1 MKIVQNKKEMI
12 KEKLFAEFPSV
23 TAKAWKQKIQ
33 ADLKGADYNDTLIW
47 ESPERIKVKPF
58 YTADDLGENFIY
70 SRSSVSNWL
79 VGQHILVTD
88 SIEANQKA
96 IKSIKS
102 GAESLIFT
110 LTNPDLKPLEILK
123 DIDISLISLHF
134 QFQFLS
140 VAYIKDLLSCTD
152 SANGN
157 VYFHIDILGNFCR
170 TGNWFKDFKS
180 DHAALK
186 EILNLAVNTPTLS
199 IDVSLYQ
206 NAGANRTQ
214 QLAYA
219 LGHASEYLN
228 FLNKE
233 KLLFPDLK
241 VSFKMAVDGNYFFE
255 IAKLRALRLLWK
267 TIATEFGIY
276 ADCHILA
283 CPTRRNKTIYDY
295 NVNLLRTTTEC
306 MSAIL
311 GGADTV
317 YNLSYDAVYHK
328 DNEFGERIGRNQLL
342 ILKGESYFDKTS
354 NPSDGTFYI
363 EVLSQQLAEKAL
375 HIFKQIEQGDGFL
388 KQLKA
393 HNIQRKIKESALKQQ
408 IRYDSGDEVLV
419 GSNKYHNE
427 IEKMKQELEKNP
439 FKKNNLRKTIIEP
452 IMETRL
458 SESSEKIR
466 LEHE

>member
-1 MKIVQNKKEMI
+1 MNKEH
-12 KEKLFAEFPSV
+12 LFADFPAVS
-23 TAKAWKQKIQ
+23 AKAWKQKIQ
-33 ADLKGADYNDTLIW
+33 ADLKGADYNETLVW
-47 ESPERIKVKPF
+47 ESPEGIKVKPF
-58 YTADDLGENFIY
+58 YTSDDLDEGLVN
-70 SRSSVSNWL
+70 SPVSTSNWL
-79 VGQHILVTD
+79 IGQHIFVTND
-88 SIEANQKA
+88 TEANHRA
-96 IKSIKS
+96 IKSLEN

-110 LTNPDLKPLEILK
+110 LVSADIEPKELLKG
-123 DIDISLISLHF
+123 IDINSTPIHF

-140 VAYIKDLLSCTD
+140 VAYIKDLLSYTE
-152 SANGN
+152 SAKGN
-157 VYFHIDILGNFCR
+157 IYFHIDILGNLCR
-170 TGNWFKDFKS
+170 SGNWITDFES

-186 EILNLAVNTPTLS
+186 EILNEARNTPTLS

-228 FLNKE
+228 FLNEK
-233 KLLFPDLK
+233 KLLHSNLK
-241 VSFKMAVDGNYFFE
+241 VCFKIAVDGNYFFE

-267 TIATEFGIY
+267 TISAEFGVL

-283 CPTRRNKTIYDY
+283 CPSKRNKTIYDY

-317 YNLSYDAVYHK
+317 FNMPYDAVYHK
-328 DNEFGERIGRNQLL
+328 SNEFGERIARNQLL
-342 ILKGESYFDKTS
+342 ILKGESYLDKVT
-354 NPSDGTFYI
+354 NPSDGTYYI
-363 EVLSQQLAEKAL
+363 EALSQQLAEKAL
-375 HIFKQIEQGDGFL
+375 DIFKKIEEGGGFL

-408 IRYDSGDEVLV
+408 IRYDSGEEILV
-419 GSNKYHNE
+419 GSNKYFNE
-427 IEKMKQELEKNP
+427 MEKMKQELEKNP
-439 FKKNNLRKTIIEP
+439 FMKKNFRKTIIEP
-452 IMETRL
+452 ILEIRL

-466 LEHE
+466 LDHE

>member
-152 SANGN
+152 SAKGN

-295 NVNLLRTTTEC
+295 NINLLRTTTEC

>member
-1 MKIVQNKKEMI
+1 MI
-12 KEKLFAEFPSV
+12 KEQLFADFPSV
-23 TAKAWKQKIQ
+23 SAKAWKQKIQ
-33 ADLKGADYNDTLIW
+33 ADLKGADYNETLIW
-47 ESPERIKVKPF
+47 ESPEGIKVKPF
-58 YTADDLGENFIY
+58 YTADDLGENLVS
-70 SRSSVSNWL
+70 SRNSASNWL

-88 SIEANQKA
+88 SIEANKKA
-96 IKSIKS
+96 IKSLKK

-110 LTNPDLKPLEILK
+110 FTNPDLKPKEILK
-123 DIDISLISLHF
+123 GIDINSIPIHF

-140 VAYIKDLLSCTD
+140 ATYMKDLLSYTD
-152 SANGN
+152 SAKGN
-157 VYFHIDILGNFCR
+157 IYFHIDILGNFCR
-170 TGNWFKDFKS
+170 TGNWFTDFKS

-186 EILNLAVNTPTLS
+186 EIINEAANTPTLS

-228 FLNKE
+228 FLTEE
-233 KLLFPDLK
+233 KLLHSDLK
-241 VSFKMAVDGNYFFE
+241 VSFKVAVDGNYFFE

-267 TIATEFGIY
+267 TIAAEFGIF

-283 CPTRRNKTIYDY
+283 CPSNRNKTIYDY

-328 DNEFGERIGRNQLL
+328 NNDFGERIARNQLL
-342 ILKGESYFDKTS
+342 ILKGESYLDKIS
-354 NPSDGTFYI
+354 NPSDGAYYI
-363 EVLSQQLAEKAL
+363 EVLTQQLAEKAL
-375 HIFKQIEQGDGFL
+375 HIFKQIEQGNGFL

-419 GSNKYHNE
+419 GSNKYLNE
-427 IEKMKQELEKNP
+427 MEKMKQELQKNP

-452 IMETRL
+452 ILETRL

-466 LEHE
+466 LDHE

>member
-1 MKIVQNKKEMI
+1 MI
-12 KEKLFAEFPSV
+12 KEKLFADFPAVS
-23 TAKAWKQKIQ
+23 AKAWKQKIQ

-47 ESPERIKVKPF
+47 ESPEGIKVKPF
-58 YTADDLGENFIY
+58 YTADDLGENFMNT
-70 SRSSVSNWL
+70 SSSVSSWL

-96 IKSIKS
+96 IKSLKS

-110 LTNPDLKPLEILK
+110 LTTPDLKPQEILK
-123 DIDISLISLHF
+123 DIDINSISMHF

-152 SANGN
+152 SAKGN
-157 VYFHIDILGNFCR
+157 IYFHIDILGNFCR
-170 TGNWFKDFKS
+170 TGNWFTDFKS

-186 EILNLAVNTPTLS
+186 EIFKEAANAPTLS

-219 LGHASEYLN
+219 MGHASEYLN
-228 FLNKE
+228 FLNEE
-233 KLLFPDLK
+233 KLLHPDLK
-241 VSFKMAVDGNYFFE
+241 VSFNMAVDGNYFFE
-255 IAKLRALRLLWK
+255 IAKLRALRMFWK
-267 TIATEFGIY
+267 AIAAEFGIS

-283 CPTRRNKTIYDY
+283 CPTSRNKTIYDY

-317 YNLSYDAVYHK
+317 YNLSYDSVYHK
-328 DNEFGERIGRNQLL
+328 DNEFGERIARNQLL

-354 NPSDGTFYI
+354 NPSDGTYYI

-393 HNIQRKIKESALKQQ
+393 HNIQRKIKKSALKQQ
-408 IRYDSGDEVLV
+408 IRYDAGDEVLV
-419 GSNKYHNE
+419 GSNKYLNE
-427 IEKMKQELEKNP
+427 MDKMKQELEKNP

-466 LEHE
+466 LDHE